1 MRKLTLALAGLS
13 TLALTAFALYP
24 RAQARPQPAPAAPS
38 ALRCEGRV
46 AAYPGADLVVS
57 AEYGGRLASLP
68 VRELDRVRAGQV
80 LARLDSR
87 EQEASLASARARV
100 RELEAEGRFLDLEL
114 QRQKRLLAAGV
125 VGQRAFDDADSQ
137 LRLSRARREAALATA
152 AQLEAALGKL
162 TLVAPFS
169 GVIVERLAQP
179 GELLAPGGRLVR
191 IADLDRLRVEAE
203 VDEYDLPSLA
213 VGRDVAIEVE
223 GTAGTLAGRVE
234 EVPAAVSLRRL
245 KPLDPARPSDIRVAL
260 VKVALPREAR
270 LKLGQRVELAIASGS
285 RLK

>member
-1 MRKLTLALAGLS
+1 MRKLPLVLAGLS

-114 QRQKRLLAAGV
+114 RRQQRLLAAGV

-152 AQLEAALGKL
+152 AQLEAALAKL

-213 VGRDVAIEVE
+213 VGREVAIEVE

-285 RLK
+285 GLK